1 MEGPEITAAE
11 AVIDNGKYGKRVLR
25 FETGL
30 IAQQAAGSAI
40 VTLDGETTV
49 LAATTVSK
57 QPKGQFDFF
66 PLTVDVEERQYAA
79 GRIPGSFFRRE
90 GRPGTE
96 AILAARLI
104 DRPLRPAFVKGLRN
118 DPAGRSA
125 FLGSHRGDPTGPD

>member
-57 QPKGQFDFF
+57 QPKGQFD
-66 PLTVDVEERQYAA
+66 
-79 GRIPGSFFRRE
+79 RR
-90 GRPGTE
+90 R
-96 AILAARLI
+96 
-104 DRPLRPAFVKGLRN
+104 
-118 DPAGRSA
+118 
-125 FLGSHRGDPTGPD
+125 